1 MLPDYLLSTFNIS
14 TKAEVKIC
22 KAKGGSSGREK
33 AEVVIPREVIQEEI
47 KQRYS
52 YKWKTGQMVK
62 AYPGTLKGV
71 NHSI

>member
-52 YKWKTGQMVK
+52 YK
-62 AYPGTLKGV
+62 
-71 NHSI
+71 